1 MIRSKIFAMIS
12 KLKKNTRNKCIKI
25 ADKFPVG
32 WGTLKQYISDYLA
45 SDTDDD
51 RRIRSAES
59 RAVEAKKNLQQDRN
73 KRKFGNS
80 HGSKMSEV
88 SHTVSSGTV
97 TTSTDHSFRANE
109 KNNTEP

>member
-1 MIRSKIFAMIS
+1 MIS

-25 ADKFPVG
+25 ADKFPAG
-32 WGTLKQYISDYLA
+32 WSTLKQYISDYLA

-59 RAVEAKKNLQQDRN
+59 RAVEAKKNLQQDEN

-80 HGSKMSEV
+80 YGSKMPEV
-88 SHTVSSGTV
+88 SRTVPSGTV
-97 TTSTDHSFRANE
+97 TRATGHSFRAYE
-109 KNNTEP
+109 KKHH